1 MDCPR
6 AETMMSFRRATDS
19 TYIAQLLGRMVR
31 TPLQMHINVDDSLN
45 DVRLYLPYFNREN
58 VAVVINEL
66 QESWAKMTNEEKK
79 AYRQK
84 LDILKNEM
92 CEYFLKIINGRINSF
107 RLRSNGSLKNHEDIN
122 DIVQDAFIAVMTYI
136 NRYNDELATS
146 AFAYV
151 TQLATNSILFSLN
164 EIKEREQKMVTG
176 LDFYDNL
183 NTIDDPHSMDGINKF
198 VE

>member
-1 MDCPR
+1 MTIIGDWCASYLQR
-6 AETMMSFRRATDS
+6 LENKFLKQKITEEKYNSAKQFIINKSRQINNLHETYNKMSFDEKRKFR
-19 TYIAQLLGRMVR
+19 
-31 TPLQMHINVDDSLN
+31 LN
-45 DVRLYLPYFNREN
+45 
-58 VAVVINEL
+58 
-66 QESWAKMTNEEKK
+66 
-79 AYRQK
+79 
-84 LDILKNEM
+84 LDKLKNEM

-107 RLRSNGSLKNHEDIN
+107 RLRSSGSLKNHEDIN

-136 NRYNDELATS
+136 NRYNDERATS

-183 NTIDDPHSMDGINKF
+183 NTIDDPHSTNGLNKF
-198 VE
+198 VD

>member
-1 MDCPR
+1 
-6 AETMMSFRRATDS
+6 MS
-19 TYIAQLLGRMVR
+19 
-31 TPLQMHINVDDSLN
+31 P
-45 DVRLYLPYFNREN
+45 
-58 VAVVINEL
+58 
-66 QESWAKMTNEEKK
+66 EEKRK
-79 AYRQK
+79 FRLN

-107 RLRSNGSLKNHEDIN
+107 RLRSSGALKNHEDIN

-136 NRYNDELATS
+136 NRYNDERATS

-183 NTIDDPHSMDGINKF
+183 NTIDDPHSMDGLNKF

>member
-1 MDCPR
+1 
-6 AETMMSFRRATDS
+6 
-19 TYIAQLLGRMVR
+19 
-31 TPLQMHINVDDSLN
+31 
-45 DVRLYLPYFNREN
+45 
-58 VAVVINEL
+58 
-66 QESWAKMTNEEKK
+66 
-79 AYRQK
+79 
-84 LDILKNEM
+84 M

>member
-1 MDCPR
+1 MTSGDWCP
-6 AETMMSFRRATDS
+6 S
-19 TYIAQLLGRMVR
+19 Y
-31 TPLQMHINVDDSLN
+31 LQRLENKYLKGKMPEEKYNTAKQFIINKAKS
-45 DVRLYLPYFNREN
+45 
-58 VAVVINEL
+58 INEL
-66 QESWAKMTNEEKK
+66 QETYSKMTAEEKRT
-79 AYRQK
+79 YRQK

>member
-1 MDCPR
+1 
-6 AETMMSFRRATDS
+6 MSFDEKRKF
-19 TYIAQLLGRMVR
+19 
-31 TPLQMHINVDDSLN
+31 
-45 DVRLYLPYFNREN
+45 RLD
-58 VAVVINEL
+58 
-66 QESWAKMTNEEKK
+66 
-79 AYRQK
+79 
-84 LDILKNEM
+84 LDKLKNEM

-107 RLRSNGSLKNHEDIN
+107 RLRSSGALKNHEDIN

-136 NRYNDELATS
+136 NRYNDERATS

-183 NTIDDPHSMDGINKF
+183 NTIDDPHSMDGLNKF

>member
-1 MDCPR
+1 
-6 AETMMSFRRATDS
+6 
-19 TYIAQLLGRMVR
+19 
-31 TPLQMHINVDDSLN
+31 
-45 DVRLYLPYFNREN
+45 
-58 VAVVINEL
+58 
-66 QESWAKMTNEEKK
+66 
-79 AYRQK
+79 
-84 LDILKNEM
+84 M

-107 RLRSNGSLKNHEDIN
+107 RLRSSGSLKNHEDIN

-136 NRYNDELATS
+136 NRNNDERATS

-183 NTIDDPHSMDGINKF
+183 NTIDDPHSTNGLNKF

>member
-1 MDCPR
+1 M
-6 AETMMSFRRATDS
+6 
-19 TYIAQLLGRMVR
+19 
-31 TPLQMHINVDDSLN
+31 
-45 DVRLYLPYFNREN
+45 EN
-58 VAVVINEL
+58 KFLKQKI
-66 QESWAKMTNEEKK
+66 TEEKYNSAK
-79 AYRQK
+79 QFIINKSRQIK
-84 LDILKNEM
+84 TLHELYNNMSPEEKRKFRLNLDKLKNEM

-107 RLRSNGSLKNHEDIN
+107 RLRSSGALKNHEDIN

-136 NRYNDELATS
+136 NRYNDERATS

-164 EIKEREQKMVTG
+164 VIKEREQKMVTG

-183 NTIDDPHSMDGINKF
+183 NTIDDPHSMDGLNKF